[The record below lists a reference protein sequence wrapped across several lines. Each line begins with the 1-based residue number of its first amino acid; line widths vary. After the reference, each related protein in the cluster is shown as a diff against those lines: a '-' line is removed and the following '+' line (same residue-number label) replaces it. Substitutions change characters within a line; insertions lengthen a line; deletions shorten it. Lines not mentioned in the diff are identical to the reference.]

1 MESFAQGSFV
11 LFNSFTPHRSLPNL
25 SDAARFSFDL
35 RYQVGLNGVLIHL

>member
-25 SDAARFSFDL
+25 TDAARFSFDL
-35 RYQVGLNGVLIHL
+35 RYQVGLTML